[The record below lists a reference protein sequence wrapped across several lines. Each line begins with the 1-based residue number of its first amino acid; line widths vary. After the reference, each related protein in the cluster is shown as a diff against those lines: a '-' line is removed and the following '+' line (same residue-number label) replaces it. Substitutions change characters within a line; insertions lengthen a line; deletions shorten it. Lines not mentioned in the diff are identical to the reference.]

1 MTKTAVIVV
10 SEEGIT
16 IVAIPPL
23 SHQPPVFFG
32 DNPTLPSLMQ
42 PPLFTIKFPG
52 ESKLRPDV
60 EWKMVSPWYYGYSR
74 HLYFDM
80 LSNDISNKPYRFKI
94 ELKPDLST
102 ASLHAIYNPG
112 LTPQSAFEGFTLLEG
127 YMICEDNLVSF
138 WLYERN
144 DDEAHCEVYTEPMSA
159 CFDNAI
165 SHSGPAV
172 KMLLPDIGRESEY
185 VAYPCPASGR
195 FVRHCRDSNNRIA
208 VLDFF

>member
-1 MTKTAVIVV
+1 
-10 SEEGIT
+10 
-16 IVAIPPL
+16 
-23 SHQPPVFFG
+23 
-32 DNPTLPSLMQ
+32 
-42 PPLFTIKFPG
+42 
-52 ESKLRPDV
+52 
-60 EWKMVSPWYYGYSR
+60 
-74 HLYFDM
+74 M

-208 VLDFF
+208 VLDFFWYIPISICRGHGGSDTNLREMQQDLTDFFFFFFFFRLMIVVVYSGKQDWPTWY